1 MLSQLIN
8 TSERSTIPLE
18 RIKTDG
24 GTQMRATLD
33 PDTVQEYLDAM
44 QPVGWGDFPAVV
56 VYYDGK
62 DHWLADGFHRVEAY
76 RLAAANLD
84 QPANVP
90 ADVRSGTRRDAILH
104 AAGANASHGLRRTN
118 ADKRRAVETLL
129 RDDDWRH
136 WSNREIARR
145 CAVAESSVR
154 NIRNEL
160 ELSAQIAQIDDR
172 TVTRNGST
180 YTQNTANV
188 GATRT
193 LASDTPAT
201 QQPGRPLTVEQVAEF
216 IAAFW
221 PQIALQRIA
230 DAPSPPVAIRNEM
243 DGNLGFAN
251 PTCRGEYSKGKMR
264 AWHIDNGALFGREP
278 DETWTAFE
286 FVTLTL
292 QSLPPR
298 SSAISNQ
305 QSPISN
311 PAPVRGYSVMDD
323 IALRKEPD
331 APLPE
336 WAEEPNDEEPAFV
349 PVSQRDDYDSDEW
362 YTPADYIEAARRAM
376 GSIDLDPA
384 TCEMAQTVVQADVY
398 LTKLDNGLA
407 AKWLRETVWLNPPY
421 SNSQA
426 WIDKLLRE
434 VDGVFVKQAI
444 VLVNNATETAWF
456 QSLLARSAV
465 VCFPGRRLQFWR
477 HDHSNVGARQGQAI
491 FYFGPNAAAFVTE
504 FQQFGTL
511 MRRVS

>member
-8 TSERSTIPLE
+8 TSERTTIPLE

-33 PDTVQEYLDAM
+33 ADTVQEYLDAM
-44 QPVGWGDFPAVV
+44 QPIGWGDFPAVI
-56 VYYDGK
+56 VYYDGT
-62 DHWLADGFHRVEAY
+62 HYWLADGFHRVEAY

-145 CAVAESSVR
+145 CAVGHTFVDNVR
-154 NIRNEL
+154 S
-160 ELSAQIAQIDDR
+160 ELSAHRGQIPAER
-172 TVTRNGST
+172 TVSRNGTT
-180 YTQNTANV
+180 YTQNTANI

-193 LASDTPAT
+193 LASDTPAARVYWAPASAPIPAGWDDDDEAEYQALLPT
-201 QQPGRPLTVEQVAEF
+201 WKQPANQFHAISELDRITLRRVAERLSLERLDNLRF
-216 IAAFW
+216 SLEERRRTLWLEERRQERSA
-221 PQIALQRIA
+221 
-230 DAPSPPVAIRNEM
+230 PPVVDAV
-243 DGNLGFAN
+243 D
-251 PTCRGEYSKGKMR
+251 
-264 AWHIDNGALFGREP
+264 
-278 DETWTAFE
+278 
-286 FVTLTL
+286 
-292 QSLPPR
+292 QLPP
-298 SSAISNQ
+298 A
-305 QSPISN
+305 
-311 PAPVRGYSVMDD
+311 
-323 IALRKEPD
+323 D

-336 WAEEPNDEEPAFV
+336 WAEEPAPRVIGYSVLDDIALREQADADEPAAEFI

-384 TCEMAQTVVQADVY
+384 TCEMAQTVVNADVY
-398 LTKLDNGLA
+398 LTKMDNGLSA
-407 AKWLRETVWLNPPY
+407 RWLRENVWLNPPY

-426 WIDKLLRE
+426 WIDKLVRE

-491 FYFGPNAAAFVTE
+491 FYIGPDAAAFVAE
-504 FQQFGTL
+504 FGQFGTL

>member
-8 TSERSTIPLE
+8 TAERTTIPLD

-24 GTQMRATLD
+24 GTQMRAALD

-44 QPVGWGDFPAVV
+44 QPIGWGDFPAVI

-84 QPANVP
+84 QPASVP

-154 NIRNEL
+154 NIRSEL
-160 ELSAQIAQIDDR
+160 ESTAQIAQSTQRTGADGRSINTTNIGTNQPAAETDDDLRQRIRDNDRRMKDEINSHLSAGRQPQGDRLWTDDLRAIVDAWADESWRGEWPENPSHTNGTFWQQITTWLHKKFDRPWYESDLKFAIKQAAAERRRSQTISHAIDVD
-172 TVTRNGST
+172 VST
-180 YTQNTANV
+180 A
-188 GATRT
+188 AE
-193 LASDTPAT
+193 PAT
-201 QQPGRPLTVEQVAEF
+201 V
-216 IAAFW
+216 
-221 PQIALQRIA
+221 QIIEYDA
-230 DAPSPPVAIRNEM
+230 D
-243 DGNLGFAN
+243 
-251 PTCRGEYSKGKMR
+251 T
-264 AWHIDNGALFGREP
+264 
-278 DETWTAFE
+278 
-286 FVTLTL
+286 
-292 QSLPPR
+292 
-298 SSAISNQ
+298 
-305 QSPISN
+305 
-311 PAPVRGYSVMDD
+311 
-323 IALRKEPD
+323 
-331 APLPE
+331 PLPE
-336 WAEEPNDEEPAFV
+336 WAEEPDDEEPPFV

-384 TCEMAQTVVQADVY
+384 TCEMAQTIVQADVY
-398 LTKLDNGLA
+398 LTKMDNGLA
-407 AKWLRETVWLNPPY
+407 AKWLRENVWLNPPY
-421 SNSQA
+421 SNSQV

-491 FYFGPNAAAFVTE
+491 FYLGANDAAFVAE

-511 MRRVS
+511 MRRAS

>member
-8 TSERSTIPLE
+8 TAERTTIPLE

-24 GTQMRATLD
+24 GTQMRAALD

-44 QPVGWGDFPAVV
+44 QPIGWGDFPAVI

-76 RLAAANLD
+76 RRAADNLD
-84 QPANVP
+84 QPASVP

-118 ADKRRAVETLL
+118 ADKRRAVGTLL

-136 WSNREIARR
+136 WSNREIGRR
-145 CAVAESSVR
+145 CNVSESFVR
-154 NIRNEL
+154 EVKKDLGIDTAHETQYIHPKTGEPTTMHTTNI
-160 ELSAQIAQIDDR
+160 
-172 TVTRNGST
+172 
-180 YTQNTANV
+180 
-188 GATRT
+188 GAK
-193 LASDTPAT
+193 P
-201 QQPGRPLTVEQVAEF
+201 VETDEERR
-216 IAAFW
+216 
-221 PQIALQRIA
+221 QRIRENDRLMKDEINSRFAPPPPARFSLSTDDLPDDLLAAGWTVRSKELGAYWVVNENHGFESAVVRGWDNFTELCATLQKRLPSHAKTVA
-230 DAPSPPVAIRNEM
+230 DAMA
-243 DGNLGFAN
+243 
-251 PTCRGEYSKGKMR
+251 
-264 AWHIDNGALFGREP
+264 
-278 DETWTAFE
+278 
-286 FVTLTL
+286 
-292 QSLPPR
+292 
-298 SSAISNQ
+298 SAISNQ

-311 PAPVRGYSVMDD
+311 YD
-323 IALRKEPD
+323 PD
-331 APLPE
+331 VAANAEAATVQIIEYDAAAPLPE
-336 WAEEPNDEEPAFV
+336 WAEEPDDEEPPFV
-349 PVSQRDDYDSDEW
+349 PVSLRDDYDSDEW

-384 TCEMAQTVVQADVY
+384 TCEMAQTIVQADVY
-398 LTKLDNGLA
+398 LTKMDNGLA

-491 FYFGPNAAAFVTE
+491 FYIGPNDAAFIAE
-504 FQQFGTL
+504 FEQFGTL
-511 MRRVS
+511 MRRVM

>member
-8 TSERSTIPLE
+8 TAERTTIPLE

-24 GTQMRATLD
+24 GTQMRAALD

-44 QPVGWGDFPAVV
+44 QPIGWGDFPAVI

-76 RLAAANLD
+76 RRAADNLD
-84 QPANVP
+84 QPASVP

-136 WSNREIARR
+136 WSNREIGRR
-145 CAVAESSVR
+145 CNVSESFVR
-154 NIRNEL
+154 EVKKDL
-160 ELSAQIAQIDDR
+160 GID
-172 TVTRNGST
+172 TAHE
-180 YTQNTANV
+180 TQYIHPKTGEQTAMRTANI

-193 LASDTPAT
+193 LASETPAVRT
-201 QQPGRPLTVEQVAEF
+201 YWAPASAPIPAGWDDDDEAEYQALLPTWKQPANQFHAISELDRITLRRVAERLSLERLDNLRF
-216 IAAFW
+216 SLEERRRTLW
-221 PQIALQRIA
+221 LEERRQER
-230 DAPSPPVAIRNEM
+230 SP
-243 DGNLGFAN
+243 
-251 PTCRGEYSKGKMR
+251 
-264 AWHIDNGALFGREP
+264 
-278 DETWTAFE
+278 
-286 FVTLTL
+286 
-292 QSLPPR
+292 
-298 SSAISNQ
+298 SAINNQ

-311 PAPVRGYSVMDD
+311 YD
-323 IALRKEPD
+323 PD
-331 APLPE
+331 VAANAEAATVQIIEYDAAAPLPE
-336 WAEEPNDEEPAFV
+336 WAEEPDDEEPPFV
-349 PVSQRDDYDSDEW
+349 PVSLRDDYDSDEW

-384 TCEMAQTVVQADVY
+384 TCEMAQTIVQADVY
-398 LTKLDNGLA
+398 LTKMDNGLA

-491 FYFGPNAAAFVTE
+491 FYLGANDAAFVAE

-511 MRRVS
+511 MRRAS

>member
-8 TSERSTIPLE
+8 TSERTTIPLE
-18 RIKTDG
+18 CIKTDG

-44 QPVGWGDFPAVV
+44 QPVGWGEFPAVV

-136 WSNREIARR
+136 WSDREIARR
-145 CAVAESSVR
+145 CNVSDKTVADVR
-154 NIRNEL
+154 RSLTAEIRSDN
-160 ELSAQIAQIDDR
+160 DR
-172 TVTRNGST
+172 T
-180 YTQNTANV
+180 YTTKHGTTATMQTANI
-188 GATRT
+188 GAKPVETEEDLRQRIRENDRRMMAEINGWPSGDAKPQRDRLWADDLRT
-193 LASDTPAT
+193 IVDAWADENWPGEWPENPSHTNGTFWQQITTWLHKNFDRPWYESDLKFAIKQAAAERRRNQPVAHAIDIDVSTTAAAAT
-201 QQPGRPLTVEQVAEF
+201 VQVIEFDADEPTAEF
-216 IAAFW
+216 I
-221 PQIALQRIA
+221 
-230 DAPSPPVAIRNEM
+230 
-243 DGNLGFAN
+243 
-251 PTCRGEYSKGKMR
+251 
-264 AWHIDNGALFGREP
+264 
-278 DETWTAFE
+278 
-286 FVTLTL
+286 
-292 QSLPPR
+292 
-298 SSAISNQ
+298 
-305 QSPISN
+305 
-311 PAPVRGYSVMDD
+311 
-323 IALRKEPD
+323 
-331 APLPE
+331 
-336 WAEEPNDEEPAFV
+336 

-384 TCEMAQTVVQADVY
+384 TCEMAQTVVNADVY
-398 LTKLDNGLA
+398 LTKMDNGLGA
-407 AKWLRETVWLNPPY
+407 RWLRENVWLNPPY
-421 SNSQA
+421 SNSQV

-456 QSLLARSAV
+456 QSLLARSTV

-491 FYFGPNAAAFVTE
+491 FYIGPNDAAFIAE
-504 FQQFGTL
+504 FEQFGTL
-511 MRRVS
+511 MRRVM